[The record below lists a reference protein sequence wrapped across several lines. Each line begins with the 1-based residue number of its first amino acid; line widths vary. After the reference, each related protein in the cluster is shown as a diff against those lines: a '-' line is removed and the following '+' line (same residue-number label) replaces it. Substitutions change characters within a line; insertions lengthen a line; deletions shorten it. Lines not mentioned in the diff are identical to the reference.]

1 MSGLSDVKERLQRV
15 AETGNRVREQLMRL
29 KGPEGEE
36 LKEQL
41 RQRGKR
47 IGIGVGLAMFGLSVV
62 LVASVYIM
70 LVLILLLNI
79 ALDRLWL
86 SALLVVFFSFIF
98 GGALTAAGVRIVKKN
113 AQQMPWAGGE
123 IVEQIKEA
131 REEVKVAVGELQE
144 LARQKAEERQKKM
157 QELMQQAKVV
167 APYAVGA
174 LAGLQLIKMVVRARR
189 RRFKRL
195 IQELLEEEE

>member
-1 MSGLSDVKERLQRV
+1 VSGLSDVKERLQRV

-47 IGIGVGLAMFGLSVV
+47 IGIGVGMAVFGLSVV

-70 LVLILLLNI
+70 LVLILLINI

-86 SALLVVFFSFIF
+86 SALLVVFFSFVF
-98 GGALTAAGVRIVKKN
+98 GGALAAAGVRVVRKNVKE
-113 AQQMPWAGGE
+113 MPWAGGE

-131 REEVKVAVGELQE
+131 REEVKEAVEELQE
-144 LARQKAEERQKKM
+144 LARKKAEERQERM
-157 QELMQQAKVV
+157 RELVQQARVV

-174 LAGLQLIKMVVRARR
+174 YAGYRLLKMVVRARR

-195 IQELLEEEE
+195 IEELLEEEE